1 MCGINVNLLKSKMVL
16 KGHTQKTLA
25 EKIGIAP
32 VTLTYIFIGRNLP
45 SLGVMRSLVKEL
57 KLTQKDISDIFFAE

>member
-1 MCGINVNLLKSKMVL
+1 MVL
-16 KGHTQKTLA
+16 NGHNQKTLA

-57 KLTQKDISDIFFAE
+57 ELTQKDIKDIFFTE